1 MTSLA
6 ARRSSRRA
14 WVKFALPAAAAAGL
28 VLAFRGLFDPSGAL
42 PPLPTYE
49 VSARGGI
56 KELRQGERELPGAV
70 VDATARPERVGLQSE
85 LVVGC
90 RPATAVD
97 GPVAAR
103 AFVFR
108 DGDAA
113 SAAEIA
119 YQAQTA
125 GSGALEIRV
134 RPFAGVAATVDA
146 AGPVRWTLRV
156 AVGRPTHVAQL
167 AASDAAVRAPTDGPT
182 LRWLTVPLDLV
193 AN

>member
-1 MTSLA
+1 
-6 ARRSSRRA
+6 
-14 WVKFALPAAAAAGL
+14 VKFALPAAAAAGL
-28 VLAFRGLFDPSGAL
+28 VLASRVWLDPSGGL
-42 PPLPTYE
+42 PPLPSYE

-56 KELRQGERELPGAV
+56 KEVRQGERLSGAAE
-70 VDATARPERVGLQSE
+70 ATAHPERVGLQTE

-108 DGDAA
+108 EGAA
-113 SAAEIA
+113 GSAAEVA
-119 YQAQTA
+119 HQAQTA

-146 AGPVRWTLRV
+146 AAPVRWTLRI
-156 AVGRPTHVAQL
+156 AVGRPTDVAKL
-167 AASDAAVRAPTDGPT
+167 AASDAAARAPADGPGI
-182 LRWLTVPLDLV
+182 RWLTVPLDLV